1 MTPSR
6 GPYERRRHKRLQMA
20 TRDCRLMIIRPRGH
34 AREREVCTLVDLSYA
49 GLRFRAHP
57 PLAPGEAVE
66 LLIDMH
72 SPVQRSGFVK
82 ARVRWVRSLG
92 FQECDA
98 GAEFS
103 EESKGLLLGP
113 QETNPPNCRLPA

>member
-1 MTPSR
+1 MTPTR
-6 GPYERRRHKRLQMA
+6 GLYERRRYKRLHMA
-20 TRDCRLMIIRPRGH
+20 TRDCRLTILGRRGD

-49 GLRFRAHP
+49 GLGFRLHR
-57 PLAPGEAVE
+57 PLAPGELLE
-66 LLIDMH
+66 LLIDIH

-82 ARVRWVRSLG
+82 ARVRWVRPLG

-103 EESKGLLLGP
+103 
-113 QETNPPNCRLPA
+113 